1 MSLLDGRS
9 WDARQSNVSR
19 CATHHFRFARHE
31 HKVIN
36 AVRTSIGNSAVVIPP
51 PVANLIKAIP
61 TWLYPSVEVIDGDII
76 RERIIERDT
85 GVEDWRV
92 AQVDDEPIVD
102 WEMGR
107 DHRALRSQRLGAARS
122 GS

>member
-1 MSLLDGRS
+1 
-9 WDARQSNVSR
+9 
-19 CATHHFRFARHE
+19 
-31 HKVIN
+31 
-36 AVRTSIGNSAVVIPP
+36 
-51 PVANLIKAIP
+51 LIKAIP